1 MNYIKFTLAA
11 ILFMFFSHVALAD
24 IPVLKTGAGVFSI
37 EGGKGREKLM
47 IGVNYYKPKN
57 FNKDSPILIVLPGNG
72 RTGAKYRDRWI
83 AASNKFGALILSL
96 TYSKE
101 FYPRTIHYTLARMSV
116 ENNGVFTIE
125 KNSKEWIYSDF
136 DRIFDL
142 VVASTKSSQLTY
154 DLFGH
159 SAGGQIGHRLAIFS
173 PENKVNRIISA
184 NSGWYTATDFDTPY
198 PYGFNDGPVEKEI
211 MKTSLEASFAKKL
224 IVFLGENDDE
234 NETRG
239 SLRRR
244 PLANKQGSGRLD
256 RGKYFFEK
264 SKSLANEL
272 GYKFNWEIHVV
283 PNVGHSSSKMSI
295 AAAELI
301 YNSQ

>member
-1 MNYIKFTLAA
+1 MNNINFKLTVIF
-11 ILFMFFSHVALAD
+11 FMFFSHVAFAEL
-24 IPVLKTGAGVFSI
+24 PVLKTGTGVFSV
-37 EGGKGREKLM
+37 EGGKGIEHLS

-57 FNKDSPILIVLPGNG
+57 FSKDSPILIVLPGNG

-101 FYPRTIHYTLARMSV
+101 FYPRTIHYTIARMSV
-116 ENNGVFTIE
+116 ENNGVYTNE
-125 KNSKEWIYSDF
+125 NNPSKWIYSDF

-184 NSGWYTATDFDTPY
+184 NSGWYTATDFGTPF
-198 PYGFNDGPVEKEI
+198 PYGFNDGPVEKTI
-211 MKTSLEASFAKKL
+211 MKTNLKASFAKKL

-239 SLRRR
+239 SLRMR
-244 PLANKQGSGRLD
+244 PLAVKQGAGRLD

-264 SKSLANEL
+264 SKNLANEL

-295 AAAELI
+295 AAAELL